1 MILNKKLNDTAKKCC
16 GQKQYTHMRSCETV
30 RQIKSVEIDYLNSSI
45 EKNTRSLVFPQGLDV
60 LRTSRRAK
68 ILSDRRRKRRTTT
81 SWSDNLT
88 TIQETHTSCTTQKP
102 KDSS

>member
-30 RQIKSVEIDYLNSSI
+30 RRIKSVEIDYLNFSI

-60 LRTSRRAK
+60 LRTSQRAK
-68 ILSDRRRKRRTTT
+68 ILRDRRRKRRTTT
-81 SWSDNLT
+81 SWLDILT
-88 TIQETHTSCTTQKP
+88 TIQETHTSCKTQGLRG
-102 KDSS
+102 